1 MKKSNIKVSQSKM
14 RRSMK
19 NKKRLK
25 DKVVLSKF
33 ERKQIVLRESIM
45 NTYGLHNA

>member
-1 MKKSNIKVSQSKM
+1 MKKSNVKVSQSKIK
-14 RRSMK
+14 RSVK

-33 ERKQIVLRESIM
+33 ERRQIALRESIM